1 MMKAQSLRNAIL
13 QLAVQGKLIPQ
24 NSGDEPASVLLQK
37 IKAERELLIKDKRI
51 KAEKPLSEIT
61 DDEKPF
67 AIPKDWEWVRLGDL
81 LYKLT
86 DGTHATPKYLDSGVP
101 FLSVKDMST
110 GKISFNDTKFISH
123 DEHAALFKRCNP
135 EFGDILLTK
144 VGTTGIPVIVDT
156 KKEFSLFVSVALLK
170 FNKDLLFNEFLVFLI
185 KSPLVKQ
192 QCVENTKGVGNKNLV
207 LRDIANSV
215 IPLPPLAEQQRIVAK
230 IEQLMPLIDK
240 YDLYQQELFALDKEF
255 PQDLKKS
262 ILQFAV
268 QGKLVAQDKADEPAS
283 VLLQKINLE
292 KKQLLKDK
300 KIKAEKPLPEI
311 TEDEKPFAIPESW
324 EWVRLGELGDI
335 VGGGTPKTQNDNYWN
350 NGNIPWLTPADMSR
364 IHGKLVER
372 GSRMITNEGLLKSS
386 ARLLPKNS
394 IIYSSRAPIG
404 YIGIASNELCTN
416 QGFKSL
422 VPINNEI
429 VEYLYYSL
437 IQKTPDIQSRASG
450 TTFKEISGS
459 EFALTVLPLP
469 PLAEQQR
476 IVAKVESLMAL
487 CEILKDESKLMK
499 YEIPTKLGRIITF
512 THETTEGYEPEHL
525 IAARAEVIR
534 PETQQK
540 QQERIALMR
549 KKK

>member
-1 MMKAQSLRNAIL
+1 MKAQSLKNAIL
-13 QLAVQGKLIPQ
+13 QLAVQGKLVPQ
-24 NSGDEPASVLLQK
+24 NSGDEPVSLLLKK
-37 IKAERELLIKDKRI
+37 IKSEKEQLIKDKKI
-51 KAEKPLSEIT
+51 KSEKSLPKIT
-61 DDEKPF
+61 DEEKPF
-67 AIPKDWEWVRLGDL
+67 DIPKSWEWVRLGDVNLHVHYGYTASAQNIGNSKL
-81 LYKLT
+81 LRIT
-86 DGTHATPKYLDSGVP
+86 DIQNNKVNWDDVP
-101 FLSVKDMST
+101 FCQITDKEYMAYGLNNRDIMIART
-110 GKISFNDTKFISH
+110 G
-123 DEHAALFKRCNP
+123 
-135 EFGDILLTK
+135 
-144 VGTTGIPVIVDT
+144 GTIGKSYIVRELNEKAVFASYLIRIIP
-156 KKEFSLFVSVALLK
+156 SLM
-170 FNKDLLFNEFLVFLI
+170 FNEEYLKYFFDSPFYWAQLKDKSMGTGQPNVNGTALKELI
-185 KSPLVKQ
+185 I
-192 QCVENTKGVGNKNLV
+192 C
-207 LRDIANSV
+207 A
-215 IPLPPLAEQQRIVAK
+215 PPLAEQQRIVAK

-240 YDLYQQELFALDKEF
+240 YDLYEQELSALDKKL

-283 VLLQKINLE
+283 MLLKKINLE
-292 KKQLLKDK
+292 KKQIIKGK
-300 KIKAEKPLPEI
+300 KIKAEKPLPKI